1 MLPKHAVCGFE
12 RIKET
17 SYTDRNKKI
26 LSAAQLCD
34 SKRDAHTLANTLP
47 VQQTTVWQRAD
58 TKSVSYLRV
67 EKQPPKELPGLVQAS
82 FQIHGPWNEKQEIRN
97 LLYLEVCA
105 NNVAVLQFVNLTLY
119 NMWNVI

>member
-58 TKSVSYLRV
+58 TKSESVTSELKSSLPKSCRASS
-67 EKQPPKELPGLVQAS
+67 KPPSKYTAPEMK
-82 FQIHGPWNEKQEIRN
+82 NRK
-97 LLYLEVCA
+97 
-105 NNVAVLQFVNLTLY
+105 
-119 NMWNVI
+119 